1 LGFETTILSNS
12 IKGES
17 RLAAKQHAAT
27 VRKMVKFGSVPMCF
41 ISGGETTV
49 TVRGDG
55 IGGRNQEFALA
66 AAIEIAGIEG
76 VVILSAGT
84 DGIDGPTDAAGAV
97 VDGETVQRGRLKNHD
112 AAQYLARNDAYPYL
126 SATGDLLITGP
137 THTNVMDLQVMLA
150 G

>member
-1 LGFETTILSNS
+1 
-12 IKGES
+12 
-17 RLAAKQHAAT
+17 
-27 VRKMVKFGSVPMCF
+27 MGSSPDW
-41 ISGGETTV
+41 IPER
-49 TVRGDG
+49 RGRCDG
-55 IGGRNQEFALA
+55 A
-66 AAIEIAGIEG
+66 
-76 VVILSAGT
+76 
-84 DGIDGPTDAAGAV
+84 DAAGAV